1 MNLAFLLFIFI
12 SCSNCYTIK
21 KVPFKV
27 NTSLSTNMTNAN
39 YFYLESK
46 EFSFYDKIYF
56 DFKDN
61 SFYLDYNSLQIC
73 YTDDNPTKSLQSCFF
88 TTKILFTNQYLHYI
102 VNFVMKL
109 ILNTLTMF

>member
-1 MNLAFLLFIFI
+1 MNLAFLLFTFI
-12 SCSNCYTIK
+12 SYSNCYTNK

-73 YTDDNPTKSLQSCFF
+73 YTDNNPTISLQSFF
-88 TTKILFTNQYLHYI
+88 FYHKNSFL
-102 VNFVMKL
+102 
-109 ILNTLTMF
+109 